1 MIVAF
6 SPLAIH
12 KMFNSIRLAG
22 DDFTRRRGRFS
33 SVLSALGHAF
43 SAFPRR
49 VAAQAGK
56 TTGRNAK
63 K

>member
-1 MIVAF
+1 
-6 SPLAIH
+6 
-12 KMFNSIRLAG
+12 MFNSIRPAG
-22 DDFTRRRGRFS
+22 DGYTRRRGAFS